1 MFLDIPLVYICW
13 SMYGGHNWHW
23 FELVVTHR
31 FRSLVPNID
40 WDLGTARVRVWFLR
54 SSLDLV
60 HHAGR
65 PSHVGRASDNRSY
78 SEGSIRQSDD
88 VFTRSNGATYPYAL
102 FKPVLE
108 VSRPPVRFGQLK
120 HHSFSKRDQR
130 NVRFA
135 SFDPL
140 HRRTSAT
147 VHLAPRDDVSG
158 VPDQPWDDRGID
170 RDRFFYLLR

>member
-1 MFLDIPLVYICW
+1 MFFDIPLVYICW

-40 WDLGTARVRVWFLR
+40 WDLGTARVRVWFFR
-54 SSLDLV
+54 SALDIF

-65 PSHVGRASDNRSY
+65 PSHVGRASNDRSY
-78 SEGSIRQSDD
+78 SECSIRQGDD

-108 VSRPPVRFGQLK
+108 VPCPPVRFGQLK
-120 HHSFSKRDQR
+120 HHRFSKWDKC
-130 NVRFA
+130 NVRLA
-135 SFDPL
+135 SFNPF
-140 HRRTSAT
+140 H
-147 VHLAPRDDVSG
+147 
-158 VPDQPWDDRGID
+158 
-170 RDRFFYLLR
+170 